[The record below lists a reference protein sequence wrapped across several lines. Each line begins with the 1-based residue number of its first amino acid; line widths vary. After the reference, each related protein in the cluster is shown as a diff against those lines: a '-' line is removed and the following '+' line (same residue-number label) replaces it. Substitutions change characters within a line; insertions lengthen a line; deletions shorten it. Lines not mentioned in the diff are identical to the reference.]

1 MKKKITNYLTKYFVI
16 MNVVMAIFVVI
27 DSFEKQ
33 ATPLMWGIV
42 LITTAWFA
50 YSTEIAGED
59 E

>member
-1 MKKKITNYLTKYFVI
+1 MKKKITKYLSKYLVI
-16 MNVVMAIFVVI
+16 MIAGMAIFVIV

-50 YSTEIAGED
+50 YSTEFGGKNE
-59 E
+59 

>member
-1 MKKKITNYLTKYFVI
+1 MKKITNYLMKFGAFMILGMTVFVI
-16 MNVVMAIFVVI
+16 M

-50 YSTEIAGED
+50 YSTEFGGED